1 MLIFTD
7 ILLTEGATITSQSRS
22 ALAVVSIIVP
32 VIIFIGCSS
41 VIIIV
46 TILCCYKYKRE
57 KVSTT
62 TDPIYEMPMD
72 ITLDTVQMTRSEAYG
87 VTTQEPFAMSEC
99 NAYKL

>member
-1 MLIFTD
+1 MDL
-7 ILLTEGATITSQSRS
+7 LLTEGARITSESRS
-22 ALAVVSIIVP
+22 ALAVVGIIVP
-32 VIIFIGCSS
+32 VIIFIVCSS
-41 VIIIV
+41 VIVIV

-57 KVSTT
+57 KSSTT

-72 ITLDTVQMTRSEAYG
+72 TSPDIVQMTQSEVYG